1 VLEALLQ
8 AGKALPNQVTIYYK
22 KIMIVNDT
30 SRVIRMMPQ
39 LRVSL
44 MNIILSTIEV
54 SFMLPESSF
63 LLPESSILLLKS
75 TYSTDITHYQHHLL
89 QSSYFNTGNTKGGK
103 YHCTI
108 DLLFGLACFANK
120 NKNCQLS

>member
-1 VLEALLQ
+1 
-8 AGKALPNQVTIYYK
+8 
-22 KIMIVNDT
+22 MIVNDN

-54 SFMLPESSF
+54 SFMLPESPF
-63 LLPESSILLLKS
+63 LLPKN
-75 TYSTDITHYQHHLL
+75 TYSTGITHDDHHLL
-89 QSSYFNTGNTKGGK
+89 QSSYFYTGNTKGGK

-108 DLLFGLACFANK
+108 DLLFDLFCR
-120 NKNCQLS
+120 

>member
-1 VLEALLQ
+1 
-8 AGKALPNQVTIYYK
+8 
-22 KIMIVNDT
+22 MIVNDT

-44 MNIILSTIEV
+44 MNIILSTMEV
-54 SFMLPESSF
+54 SFMLPESSI
-63 LLPESSILLLKS
+63 LLPESPFLLPKN
-75 TYSTDITHYQHHLL
+75 TYSTGITHDHHHLL
-89 QSSYFNTGNTKGGK
+89 QSSYFYTGNTKGGK
-103 YHCTI
+103 YRCTI